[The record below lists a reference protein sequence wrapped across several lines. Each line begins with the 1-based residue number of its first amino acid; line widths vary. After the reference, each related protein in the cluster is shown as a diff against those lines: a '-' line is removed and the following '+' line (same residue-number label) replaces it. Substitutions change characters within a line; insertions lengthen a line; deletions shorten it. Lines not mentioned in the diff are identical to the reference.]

1 METQTN
7 GAATASKVETA
18 ALVKQAQTTGGAIDV
33 FASQGN
39 YENAWRMAGALA
51 MSSLVP
57 EAYRGDK
64 NRPNILIAMELAAR
78 IGASVFAVMQN
89 IDIIHGR
96 PSWRAT
102 FLIATVNASG
112 RFTPIRFKWQG
123 KEGTE
128 SWGCRAVAKD
138 RETGEECVGAL
149 ITIGL
154 AKAEGWSTKNGSKW
168 RSMPEQMLMYR
179 AAAFW
184 ARIYAP
190 ELSLGMQTSDE
201 VRDVI
206 GDAEIVE
213 ENRPASVEAVK
224 LALEAAEAAKAAE
237 PGGLRDVMQGVYVEK
252 GSKGVVGEDVEP
264 PISDEPGVEE

>member
-7 GAATASKVETA
+7 GTAAKVETA
-18 ALVKQAQTTGGAIDV
+18 ALVRQAQTDGGSIDV

-39 YENAWRMAGALA
+39 FENAQRMARALSS
-51 MSSLVP
+51 SSLVP
-57 EAYRGDK
+57 ESYRGD
-64 NRPNILIAMELAAR
+64 RSIPNVLIAMELAAR

-128 SWGCRAVAKD
+128 QWGCRAVAKD

-149 ITIGL
+149 ITLGI
-154 AKAEGWSTKNGSKW
+154 AKSEGWSTKNGSKW
-168 RSMPEQMLMYR
+168 KSMPEQMLMYR

-190 ELSLGMQTSDE
+190 ELSLGMHTSEELRDVVGDAVVVEE
-201 VRDVI
+201 VR
-206 GDAEIVE
+206 
-213 ENRPASVEAVK
+213 PPSVEAVK
-224 LALEAAEAAKAAE
+224 LALEAAEKPTGAPVDLPKH
-237 PGGLRDVMQGVYVEK
+237 
-252 GSKGVVGEDVEP
+252 EDDFEP
-264 PISDEPGVEE
+264 PISGEEVSA